1 MRVGLRVGRQPWLPP
16 LGGCSVREDELNKPI
31 GFEEG
36 SCGEVMRE
44 DELKWFL
51 EL

>member
-1 MRVGLRVGRQPWLPP
+1 MRLKLRLRRQPWLPP
-16 LGGCSVREDELNKPI
+16 LGGCSVREDKLNEPI